1 MTSKHPTVTTL
12 VEQARTAAELFDECD
27 QALTELND
35 SFGAPYEA
43 AKQNLIND
51 LVCVDTRNT
60 VDLSVFQGPASLFK
74 FPEFKTNII
83 VRIARIPSPHSAL
96 DKLQD
101 KIEKLEQ
108 QLKLAKAERKALITK
123 LELQGKVDLLTDKI
137 TTAFTR
143 IK

>member
-1 MTSKHPTVTTL
+1 MTAKHPTITTL

-27 QALTELND
+27 KALMELNG

-43 AKQNLIND
+43 ARQNLTND
-51 LVCVDTRNT
+51 LVCVDSRNT
-60 VDLSVFQGPASLFK
+60 VDLSVFQGPESLFK

-83 VRIARIPSPHSAL
+83 VRVSTIPSPHSTL
-96 DKLQD
+96 DKIED

-108 QLKLAKAERKALITK
+108 QLKLAKAERKALVERLKI
-123 LELQGKVDLLTDKI
+123 QGKVDLLTDKI